1 MFIFIMKKKTILL
14 RISTLLL
21 VFGYAASIFAAV
33 DAYAEEDILTITQN
47 AGYETSDYY
56 KPKASIVIEAHTG
69 QVLWEDNPDLAW
81 NPASIAKLMSAY
93 LVFEAIAQGK
103 FTLDTTVKATD
114 SDQAIS
120 QIYELSN
127 NNIVSGVDYPVRD
140 LLYAVMVQSSN
151 VATVMLANLVTAN
164 DEAKFIHMMN
174 DKAKEL
180 GMTKSTFYNCSGAD
194 TASFNGYYN
203 PAGIDQNA
211 DNVSTAR
218 DLAILSYHLLKEYPE
233 TVTYTSPTQIT
244 IMENTPYA
252 EVLENHN
259 YSLPG
264 LAYGYEGAD
273 GLKTGS
279 SPTGGFNYAA
289 TAVRG
294 ETRLIEVIL
303 GVGDWEDQNGELQRH
318 AFGNA
323 IFDRAFSTYEYKQLL
338 AKGEQTIDQEDVIL
352 TQDLYG
358 VIQKETQPNFT
369 LSANQVTF
377 DNGLSQVSSTISAP
391 SVEFQY
397 AKKLKALQHSTF
409 LKNANQKNGL
419 STFFVNGLLIILG
432 LLFMA
437 LSKLF
442 KKEPA
447 AGSAK
452 KFNPLLILGVLL
464 ALAGVGLSIYTL
476 IVGPW
481 L

>member
-1 MFIFIMKKKTILL
+1 MKKRNVLL
-14 RISTLLL
+14 KVCSL
-21 VFGYAASIFAAV
+21 VLAIGYFSGIFTATN
-33 DAYAEEDILTITQN
+33 AYAQEDILTITQN
-47 AGYETSDYY
+47 AGYQTDEVY
-56 KPKASIVIEAHTG
+56 KPKASIVIEAQTG
-69 QVLWEDNPDLAW
+69 QVLWEDNPDLKW
-81 NPASIAKLMSAY
+81 NPASIAKLMSVY
-93 LVFEAIAQGK
+93 LVFEAIDQGK

-127 NNIVSGVDYPVRD
+127 NAIVSGVEYPVKD
-140 LLYAVMVQSSN
+140 LLYATLVQSSN

-180 GMTKSTFYNCSGAD
+180 GMTNSTFYNCSGAE
-194 TASFNGYYN
+194 TGSFNGYYK
-203 PAGIDQNA
+203 PEGIDQNA
-211 DNVSTAR
+211 DNVTTAR
-218 DLAILSYHLLKEYPE
+218 DLAILSYHLLKNYPD
-233 TVTYTSPTQIT
+233 TVSYTSPTQIT

-289 TAVRG
+289 TAKR
-294 ETRLIEVIL
+294 EDTRLIEIVL
-303 GVGDWEDQNGELQRH
+303 GVGNWEDQEGELQRH

-323 IFDRAFSTYEYKQLL
+323 IFDRAFATYEYKKLL
-338 AKGEQTIDQEDVIL
+338 SKGNNTVSQEEIILEQDF
-352 TQDLYG
+352 YG
-358 VIQKETQPNFT
+358 VVQRNTEPAFKLAADKVMMDT
-369 LSANQVTF
+369 
-377 DNGLSQVSSTISAP
+377 GLAQVSPMIKAP
-391 SVEFQY
+391 SVSFKY
-397 AKKLKALQHSTF
+397 AKKLKALQNSTL
-409 LKNANQKNGL
+409 LKNGSQKNGL

-432 LLFMA
+432 LLFAA

-442 KKEPA
+442 KKE
-447 AGSAK
+447 STETVNTQRL
-452 KFNPLLILGVLL
+452 NPLLIIGTILILVGI
-464 ALAGVGLSIYTL
+464 GLSIYT
-476 IVGPW
+476 VVAGPW

>member
-1 MFIFIMKKKTILL
+1 MFIFIMKKRTFLL
-14 RISTLLL
+14 KFSALLL
-21 VFGYAASIFAAV
+21 VLSYFSGIFTASSV
-33 DAYAEEDILTITQN
+33 YAEEDILTITQN
-47 AGYETSDYY
+47 AGYQTSDFY
-56 KPKASIVIEAHTG
+56 KPKASIVIEAQTG
-69 QVLWEDNPDLAW
+69 QVLWADNPDLNW

-103 FTLDTTVKATD
+103 FTLETTVKATD

-127 NNIVSGVDYPVRD
+127 NTIVSGVDYPVRD
-140 LLYAVMVQSSN
+140 LLYATLVQSSN

-164 DEAKFIHMMN
+164 DEAKFIHLMN

-180 GMTKSTFYNCSGAD
+180 GMTKTTFYNCSGAD

-203 PAGIDQNA
+203 PVGIDQNA

-218 DLAILSYHLLKEYPE
+218 DLAILSYHLLKEYPD

-338 AKGEQTIDQEDVIL
+338 TKGKQTINGEELNVS
-352 TQDLYG
+352 QDLYG
-358 VIQKETQPNFT
+358 VIQKGTEPTFT
-369 LSANQVTF
+369 LSANQITF
-377 DNGLSQVSSTISAP
+377 DNGLSEVSPTITAP
-391 SVEFQY
+391 SAEFQY
-397 AKKLKALQHSTF
+397 AKKLKALQNSAL

-419 STFFVNGLLIILG
+419 STFFVNGLLIVLG
-432 LLFMA
+432 LLLMA
-437 LSKLF
+437 LAKLF
-442 KKEPA
+442 KKEPP
-447 AGSAK
+447 AGSPK
-452 KFNPLLILGVLL
+452 KINPLVIFGVLL
-464 ALAGVGLSIYTL
+464 ALVGVGLSIYTL
-476 IVGPW
+476 VVGPW